1 MKLNEHIT
9 YEKMGNDLYIM
20 VEDERFVLDNDVA
33 IDIFN
38 LLKPESTKENI
49 KAFVRDKY
57 RLDQEFTDD
66 EKDSYVEEFLTVLKI
81 NGIMIGS

>member
-38 LLKPESTKENI
+38 LLKAESTKENI
-49 KAFVRDKY
+49 KSLCARQSIV
-57 RLDQEFTDD
+57 
-66 EKDSYVEEFLTVLKI
+66 
-81 NGIMIGS
+81 

>member
-38 LLKPESTKENI
+38 LLKAESTKENI
-49 KAFVRDKY
+49 KNLQMMK
-57 RLDQEFTDD
+57 
-66 EKDSYVEEFLTVLKI
+66 KI
-81 NGIMIGS
+81 VM

>member
-33 IDIFN
+33 INIFN